1 MKKLKQWEQL
11 EQQVQLEIEKHKEI
25 LNLINVENFHQDYTD
40 YFTYRDILSI
50 YRKLLYLHEQYHYLM
65 ELKSTNSELLQNEL
79 LNQTMNSLVNQGIDL
94 SLLLLTIMKLTEMEY
109 HNSPSEKLVY
119 LEFHEFVWKLIS
131 MYQGREECSVIVVN
145 ILNQYLE
152 RLTPSE
158 YGLLK
163 VQQYTKNY
171 DKNSEIALQPLRIL
185 GGRYLALE
193 SRYLLIYET
202 VLEMLQSESDQLS
215 IDEVLQLFSEIYG
228 TDFYKQNIEQFQKK
242 KI

>member
-119 LEFHEFVWKLIS
+119 LEFHEFVWKLIL

-163 VQQYTKNY
+163 VQ
-171 DKNSEIALQPLRIL
+171 
-185 GGRYLALE
+185 
-193 SRYLLIYET
+193 
-202 VLEMLQSESDQLS
+202 
-215 IDEVLQLFSEIYG
+215 
-228 TDFYKQNIEQFQKK
+228 
-242 KI
+242 